1 MNPLEYYARFM
12 DDTALAVFDR
22 RLKLVDANQA
32 FVSAFG
38 ENSDLSLDR
47 VLADM
52 EHSEGVLPSLLYE
65 LELQGRTSPVSLALN
80 TDKYRF
86 IFRVSLFR
94 LGESDGDMV
103 LASFRDETEK
113 GFMEQTLRDR
123 NLSLVTI
130 SPGIPVGFFRAARS
144 GNIISVNRP
153 LVDMLGYENEYELFN
168 ASIGDTWVD
177 PSDRERMLQNLM
189 DHDTVS
195 GMEAQWMRRDKGRL
209 WVSISAYGVSG
220 ESGETLVFDAVI
232 LDITKR
238 KEAEDELRRYRNR
251 LQEMVD
257 EKTGE
262 LTKSND
268 MLVLEVAERQK
279 SETVQ
284 SVLYAI
290 TDAAVTAQSLFRLL
304 EEIHAQMSRLFYTP
318 NLYFAFYDP
327 ADNSYSFPYAIDQQ
341 DGAVGFTIPGYME
354 GTLTDLV
361 RTTGEPLLVDRATYA
376 ELLAKGKLREVG
388 SPSEQ
393 WIGVPLRDSSG
404 VWGVLATQ
412 SYEMVNA
419 YSREDLVLFAR
430 IAEHV
435 ALAISRHRAEQE
447 LRRNGALFRAVLEAE
462 NRGIIVTDSDGMVVY
477 INPVLSREMEI
488 PPEHVR
494 GRELSNI
501 LHSEDQIPLAE
512 AVENWKRGG
521 ARPALLRIL
530 SGACTVNAQPLR
542 DATGRLLGM
551 IAIEEN
557 IDEIHPADLAEPSE
571 P

>member
-1 MNPLEYYARFM
+1 MNSLEYYARFV

-22 RLKLVDANQA
+22 RLKLVEANQA
-32 FVSAFG
+32 FIGTFG
-38 ENSDLSLDR
+38 ENADLSLDR
-47 VLADM
+47 VLACM
-52 EHSEGVLPSLLYE
+52 EQSEGVLPTLLYE

-80 TDKYRF
+80 TDKYRH

-130 SPGIPVGFFRAARS
+130 SPGIPVGFFRAART

-177 PSDRERMLQNLM
+177 PPDRERMLQNLTEN
-189 DHDTVS
+189 DTVS
-195 GMEAQWMRRDKGRL
+195 GMEAQWMRRDKSRM
-209 WVSISAYGVSG
+209 WVSISAYGVAV
-220 ESGETLVFDAVI
+220 ESGETLVFDAVV

-238 KEAEDELRRYRNR
+238 KEAEEELRRYRNR

-262 LTKSND
+262 LTRAND

-279 SETVQ
+279 AETVQ

-290 TDAAVTAQSLFRLL
+290 TDAAVTSQTLFGLL

-327 ADNSYSFPYAIDQQ
+327 ADNSYSFPYAIDQN

-361 RTTGEPLLVDRATYA
+361 RTTGEPRLVDRDSY
-376 ELLAKGKLREVG
+376 EDLLAQGRVREVG
-388 SPSEQ
+388 SPSDQ
-393 WIGVPLRDSSG
+393 WMGVPLRDSSG

-419 YSREDLVLFAR
+419 YSDSDLTLFAR

-435 ALAISRHRAEQE
+435 ALAISRHRTEQE

-462 NRGIIVTDSDGMVVY
+462 NRGIIVTDSDGTVVY

-488 PPEHVR
+488 PPEQVR

-501 LHSEDQIPLAE
+501 LHTEDQLPLAE

-530 SGACTVNAQPLR
+530 SGACTVSAQPLR
-542 DATGRLLGM
+542 DHSGRLLGM
-551 IAIEEN
+551 IAIEEG
-557 IDEIHPADLAEPSE
+557 IGELRPEDITEHPEH
-571 P
+571 